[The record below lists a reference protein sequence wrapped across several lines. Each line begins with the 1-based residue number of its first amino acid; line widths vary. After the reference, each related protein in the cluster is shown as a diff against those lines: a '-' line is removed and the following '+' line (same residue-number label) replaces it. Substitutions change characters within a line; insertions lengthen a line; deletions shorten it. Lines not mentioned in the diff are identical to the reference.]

1 MKAKEEAIQLHNKF
15 YVLGFVGLQRFTEGN
30 VIASDAIQC
39 ALIYVNGI
47 IEEYTHRGTSQ
58 IWEHPR
64 LEYWNEVKLELEKL

>member
-1 MKAKEEAIQLHNKF
+1 MTAKEKAEELNRTFGYAIRTEETGDG
-15 YVLGFVGLQRFTEGN
+15 YFTN
-30 VIASDAIQC
+30 VIHANICAI
-39 ALIYVNGI
+39 IHVNGI

>member
-1 MKAKEEAIQLHNKF
+1 MTAKEKAKDLVEAYIIFEF
-15 YVLGFVGLQRFTEGN
+15 YTDSMREQMYN
-30 VIASDAIQC
+30 AIQC